1 MSVGLRLSSATA
13 VGCLTAAAA
22 LFPATAA
29 SAAPFQRGVLLRGT
43 VVTMDGQNTVLRRGN
58 VLVRHGRVVALWRAG
73 KRPPGVRIGRP
84 VVVAPAGGL
93 IFPGLINLHDHP
105 TYSMLPPWPSPT
117 GDAQPAFGRPT
128 GAEPYANRY
137 QWNGARGFGDVS
149 EEHQRLVRAPQ
160 AVLVEPSG
168 LDLATEA
175 VKWAE
180 IRALLGGE
188 TADQGAEGDPA
199 TDNLLARNV
208 DAFNFGRDRVESATF
223 PEPDAALV
231 GRMRAGQVDAFI
243 AHVGEGVRDGERRP
257 GDSYSSR
264 AELRDLRHVAL
275 LSDETVIVHGTALE
289 RRDFA
294 RMRRARSPR
303 DDGRGDG
310 LGAKLVWSPLSNLL
324 LYGHTASVYEAL
336 AEGVTVSLGTDW
348 SPSGSGNLLEE
359 LKVAR
364 IALTDPAL
372 LGESRHLVPR
382 LRGGAALN
390 RELVAMV
397 TRNPART
404 LRWSR
409 HVGSIARGKVADLAV
424 ITGKPRSPYES
435 LVDATER
442 DVRLTLVGGD
452 PLAGDPRLMRRL
464 KASDFETIPSADG
477 RFAKA
482 IDVTKR
488 GVANGSE
495 RLSQIEVRLRAALS
509 ALGGADGFAYL
520 KSRVGFGA
528 FAGVPDGQFRT
539 GYLEPTFGLRSDGSL
554 NAQAIALAPLLPWD
568 DEARFALIEGRADG
582 LPYPTN
588 LNHIPATGPNPFA
601 GFEQRWYARP

>member
-1 MSVGLRLSSATA
+1 M
-13 VGCLTAAAA
+13 
-22 LFPATAA
+22 
-29 SAAPFQRGVLLRGT
+29 LLRGT
-43 VVTMDGQNTVLRRGN
+43 VVTMDGHNRVLRRGN
-58 VLVRHGRVVALWRAG
+58 VLVRHGKVVGLWRAG
-73 KRPPGVRIGRP
+73 RRPPDVRIGRP
-84 VVVAPAGGL
+84 VVVAPRGAL

-105 TYSMLPPWPSPT
+105 TFSMLPRWPPPSS
-117 GDAQPAFGRPT
+117 DAQPAFGRPT

-149 EEHQRLVRAPQ
+149 EEQQRLIGAPQ
-160 AVLVEPSG
+160 EVLVSPSDLG
-168 LDLATEA
+168 LATEA

-208 DAFNFGRDRVESATF
+208 DGFNFGRDRVESATF

-231 GRMRAGQVDAFI
+231 TRMREGQVDAFI
-243 AHVGEGVRDGERRP
+243 AHAGEGVRDGERRP

-264 AELRDLRHVAL
+264 AELRELRHVGL
-275 LSDETVIVHGTALE
+275 LSDETVIIHGTAFE

-324 LYGHTASVYEAL
+324 LYGQTANVYEAL

-364 IALTDPAL
+364 SALTDPAL
-372 LGESRHLVPR
+372 LGETRHLVPR
-382 LRGGAALN
+382 LRGEAALN

-409 HVGSIARGKVADLAV
+409 HVGSIARGKVADLV
-424 ITGKPRSPYES
+424 VVNGQPRSPYRS
-435 LVDATER
+435 LVEATER

-464 KASDFETIPSADG
+464 KASDFETVRSSRS

-488 GVANGSE
+488 GVAKGSQH
-495 RLSQIEVRLRAALS
+495 LSQIEARLRAALS

-520 KSRVGFGA
+520 KSRVRFGA
-528 FAGVPDGQFRT
+528 FANVPDEQFRSS
-539 GYLEPTFGLRSDGSL
+539 YLEPTFGLRADGSL
-554 NAQAIALAPLLPWD
+554 NAEAIALSPLLPWD
-568 DEARFALIEGRADG
+568 DEDRFALIEGRLSG